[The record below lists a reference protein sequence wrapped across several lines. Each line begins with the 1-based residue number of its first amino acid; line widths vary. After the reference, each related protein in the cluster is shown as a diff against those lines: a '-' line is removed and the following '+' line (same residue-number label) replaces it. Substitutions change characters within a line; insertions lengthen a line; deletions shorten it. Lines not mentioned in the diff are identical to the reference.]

1 MTFLVRFCSIYTCLF
16 LTLTSLGRENQYN
29 QIFNNLNNINNNLNN
44 INNNLNNIKNNL
56 NNIKKELK

>member
-44 INNNLNNIKNNL
+44 INNNLNNIK
-56 NNIKKELK
+56 KELK